1 MSGPRAGGIYSGLLR
16 LYPRR
21 FRDDYGVDMALLFA
35 EQLRDEP
42 AGRVWTRGVVDLA
55 ITIPARHLEAHM
67 NRLPNPTVPVVL
79 AAISVSGL
87 VLGIVGGSNL
97 GMLGFGLAVAVMAG
111 VLAFAAWRH
120 TRAVSAARPA
130 TERWWQVLV
139 TGVIVLTT
147 TIVVVNITGEVPDGW
162 WVPMMLT
169 LLAGVVTSA
178 AGLILGIVYLTEN
191 RSRHVPV

>member
-1 MSGPRAGGIYSGLLR
+1 
-16 LYPRR
+16 
-21 FRDDYGVDMALLFA
+21 
-35 EQLRDEP
+35 
-42 AGRVWTRGVVDLA
+42 
-55 ITIPARHLEAHM
+55 M
-67 NRLPNPTVPVVL
+67 NRPPNPTVPVVL

-111 VLAFAAWRH
+111 LLAFAASRH
-120 TRAVSAARPA
+120 TRAISAARPA

-139 TGVIVLTT
+139 TGVIVLAT

-162 WVPMMLT
+162 WVPMMVT
-169 LLAGVVTSA
+169 LLAGVVTTT

-191 RSRHVPV
+191 RSRHVPG